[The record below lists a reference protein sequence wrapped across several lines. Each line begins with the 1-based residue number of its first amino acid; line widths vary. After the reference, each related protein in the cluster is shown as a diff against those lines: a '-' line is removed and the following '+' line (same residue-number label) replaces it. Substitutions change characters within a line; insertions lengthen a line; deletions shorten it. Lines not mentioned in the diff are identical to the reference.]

1 MKRMITQFSR
11 FLVVGAINTGV
22 DFGIYLVLTRIFL
35 FPYVLSTIISVSIAI
50 IVSYLLHKT
59 VTFRNTEPH
68 TANGILKFLGV
79 SVTGLVLNASIVYAG
94 VHILGI
100 HDLYAKICAT
110 LIVMIWSF
118 LLQKLWVFKA

>member
-11 FLVVGAINTGV
+11 FLIVGGINTAI
-22 DFGIYLVLTRIFL
+22 DFGIYLVLTRIFQL
-35 FPYVLSTIISVSIAI
+35 PFVLSTVISVSMAMM
-50 IVSYLLHKT
+50 VSYLLHKT

-68 TANGILKFLGV
+68 TTNGILKFLSV
-79 SVTGLVLNASIVYAG
+79 SITGLALNASIVYAG

-118 LLQKLWVFKA
+118 FMHKLWTFRA